1 MALANWARVTT
12 TTTGTGNLTLSAV
25 TGYPTLND
33 VVGTNRRFAYAILLD
48 SDGTPIEEGIGYLS
62 ASTTLVRERVTAT
75 YASSTYDDT
84 SPSAVSLAAGTYRVI
99 STGSA
104 GAIQGVAMNVNR
116 NAALASQKLIPS
128 QHTTVNNASSTGY
141 TCVAN
146 RLVYTPFCLGVSAEV
161 DALGI
166 RVGTGVASTNVR
178 LGIYDIDATGHPN
191 KLLGETG
198 ALASA
203 TSSTDVIGTIGAPV
217 RLQPGWYYV
226 AIVSDGAPAV
236 GRIDAGGALST
247 FLGAIAGNLMSSL
260 GYFYATHT
268 FGALPNPA
276 QTTSLTGIVL
286 GVAGPA
292 VLMRMV

>member
-33 VVGTNRRFAYAILLD
+33 VVGTNRRFSYAILLD

-99 STGSA
+99 SSGSA
-104 GAIQGVAMNVNR
+104 DVIQGAALNVNR
-116 NAALASQKLIPS
+116 NASVGSQKLIPS
-128 QHTTVNNASSTGY
+128 QHMTANNASSTGY
-141 TCVAN
+141 TCVVN
-146 RLVYTPFCLGVSAEV
+146 RLVYVPFYLGTSAEI

-166 RVGTGVASTNVR
+166 RVGTGAASSSVR

-203 TSSTDVIGTIGAPV
+203 TSSTDVIGTIGTPI
-217 RLQPGWYYV
+217 RLQPGWYYT
-226 AIVSDGAPAV
+226 AIVSDGTPAV
-236 GRIDAGGALST
+236 GRIDVGGTMAP
-247 FLGAIAGNLMSSL
+247 FIGAATGNLMSTI
-260 GYFYATHT
+260 GYFYATHA
-268 FGALPNPA
+268 FGALPSTA
-276 QTTSLTGIVL
+276 QTTSLTTVTINTGAPTVL
-286 GVAGPA
+286 A
-292 VLMRMV
+292 RMV